1 MVTRGIRRA
10 AALAVAAMPVS
21 VWAGGGD
28 APASATDAAARFILQ
43 LGVLVFAAKLGGILF
58 ERGRLPMVLGEVAAG
73 MVVGPY
79 LLGGVALP
87 FFPRGLMGDAEAFL
101 SVWGGGGQGLMAVTL
116 AVFFFLAG
124 LDTDLRQMRR
134 LSAGGVLAGVCGFL
148 FAFGAGFALLV
159 RAAPALLG
167 PAQPWHT
174 SALLLCAVPVSVT
187 SVGFL
192 ARLLAARKR
201 LESPVGTLALTAA
214 MAGNVLGLIVF
225 TVVAGVSGAGGGTGG
240 LSAARVA
247 AVAWRA
253 AIGLGTVLLLGIPLA
268 RRMNALAVRER
279 NYGQP
284 FAVSAAGLL
293 IAGGVIGACGLPV
306 VSGAYMMGVAFSAMD
321 VRHEIRERLDFVSL
335 TLMPACFA
343 SLGMR
348 LNPNLLANETVLG
361 TSVLLAAAVLA
372 ANLAGGAA
380 GASLARLG
388 VAASLRA
395 GILTLPRAEL
405 SLALLAAVGGL
416 IALPQGLLFCAVFLI
431 LSSCV
436 ALPFLS
442 DRVWGRD
449 GCGGAGGGSG
459 PEPAR
464 LAFRFSS
471 RQAAQLMA
479 NRVVELFEDEGFYAQ
494 VLNRHHMLYRISRET
509 QVIHLQ
515 SRDGEIAFECGER
528 ERALVNTVMLE
539 ALSDIEGSLR
549 ALRRPLDDVLLR
561 KNMQAPEAAAAGTAG
576 VLRNRLFPET
586 CRPRLLASTPA
597 GAVAELV
604 NLLCESGLVTDRDR
618 ALQAVL
624 DREQN
629 LSTGLEHGVAL
640 PHARTDAVTRLVC
653 AVGLKKEGLAYDTLD
668 GRPARI
674 VALVL
679 APEQA
684 AAPQLQVIAHLCRL
698 LDGRGRAAL
707 LACETPDDMYA
718 ALTGGR
724 AGAAAGARQTILA
737 RCLRWQ
743 SVALDFDAE
752 DRQQGLA
759 LLLALCARSGAVNAL
774 PEALADIRRCAET
787 PPVWIGGE
795 VAVFPVRTGHVDRM
809 VAAVG
814 IAPAARAPGGGPR
827 VWVMVLYP
835 ESEAVAYA
843 EAEAEL
849 RQHLTGR
856 TLDGLL
862 AAKTGHEAFALLAG
876 G

>member
-1 MVTRGIRRA
+1 MRRAA
-10 AALAVAAMPVS
+10 AALAVAAIPVS
-21 VWAGGGD
+21 PVWADGCGASG
-28 APASATDAAARFILQ
+28 SATDAAARFILQ
-43 LGVLVFAAKLGGILF
+43 LGVLVFAARLGGALF
-58 ERGRLPMVLGEVAAG
+58 ERGRLPMVFGEVAAG
-73 MVVGPY
+73 VVVGPY

-87 FFPRGLMGDAEAFL
+87 FFPHGLMGDAEAFL
-101 SVWGGGGQGLMAVTL
+101 SVWGGGGQGLMAVIL

-134 LSAGGVLAGVCGFL
+134 LSASGVLAGVCGFL
-148 FAFGAGFALLV
+148 FAFGAGLALLF
-159 RAAPALLG
+159 RAAPTLLG

-174 SALLLCAVPVSVT
+174 SALLLCAVPISVT

-192 ARLLAARKR
+192 ARLLAVRKR
-201 LESPVGTLALTAA
+201 LESPVGTLSLTAA

-225 TVVAGVSGAGGGTGG
+225 TVVAGVSGAGGGVNE
-240 LSAARVA
+240 LSGARIA

-253 AIGLGTVLLLGIPLA
+253 GVGLGAVLLLGIPLA
-268 RRMNALAVRER
+268 RRMNALAVREK

-293 IAGGVIGACGLPV
+293 IAGGLIGACGLPV

-361 TSVLLAAAVLA
+361 TSVLLAVAVLG
-372 ANLAGGAA
+372 ANLIGCAA
-380 GASLARLG
+380 GASLTRSG
-388 VAASLRA
+388 VATSLRV
-395 GILTLPRAEL
+395 GILALPRAEL
-405 SLALLAAVGGL
+405 SVALLAAVGGM
-416 IALPQGLLFCAVFLI
+416 IPLPQSLLFCAVFLI
-431 LSSCV
+431 LCSCV

-442 DRVWGRD
+442 DRVLDQGD
-449 GCGGAGGGSG
+449 GCGGSG

-464 LAFRFSS
+464 LVFRFPS

-479 NRVVELFEDEGFYAQ
+479 NRIVELFEDEGFYAQ

-515 SRDGEIAFECGER
+515 SHDGEITFECGER
-528 ERALVNTVMLE
+528 ERALVNVVMLE
-539 ALSDIEGSLR
+539 ALSDIEGNLC

-561 KNMQAPEAAAAGTAG
+561 KNIQVPEASAAGSAG
-576 VLRNRLFPET
+576 VLRNHLFPET

-629 LSTGLEHGVAL
+629 LSTGLEHGLAL

-653 AVGLKKEGLAYDTLD
+653 AVGLKKEGLAYDTVD

-684 AAPQLQVIAHLCRL
+684 ASPQLQVIAHLCRL
-698 LDGRGRAAL
+698 LDSHGRAAL
-707 LACETPDDMYA
+707 LACDTPDDMYA
-718 ALTGGR
+718 VLTGGR
-724 AGAAAGARQTILA
+724 AGAAFCARQTIPA

-743 SVALDFDAE
+743 SIALDFDVE

-774 PEALADIRRCAET
+774 PEAMADIRRGVET
-787 PPVWIGGE
+787 PPVRIGEE
-795 VAVFPVRTGHVDRM
+795 VAVFPVRTAHVDRM
-809 VAAVG
+809 VAALG
-814 IAPAARAPGGGPR
+814 IASATSGSGTSPR

-835 ESEAVAYA
+835 ESEATVYA
-843 EAEAEL
+843 EVEAEL
-849 RQHLTGR
+849 RQRLTGQ

-862 AAKTGHEAFALLAG
+862 AAKTAHEAFALLTG